1 MAIFSATHNIDDR
14 KQFHLVQSPPV
25 SVGTSLEESPTGW
38 TSFYPSWHSSPF
50 QSCFSNPEESPV
62 YKQCPR
68 DVTIGMTAVRI
79 LCIPKENTWKGGR

>member
-1 MAIFSATHNIDDR
+1 MAIFSATHNIDHR
-14 KQFHLVQSPPV
+14 NQFHLVQQSPFSEGSILEEGLCV
-25 SVGTSLEESPTGW
+25 SVVAKCKTRG
-38 TSFYPSWHSSPF
+38 
-50 QSCFSNPEESPV
+50 FSNPEESPV